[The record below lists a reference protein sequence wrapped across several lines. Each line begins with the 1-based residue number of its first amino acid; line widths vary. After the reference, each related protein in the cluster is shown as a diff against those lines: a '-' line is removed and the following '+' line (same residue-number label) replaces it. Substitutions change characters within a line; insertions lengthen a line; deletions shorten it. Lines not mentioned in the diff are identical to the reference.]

1 MYIILETMYKIII
14 FILCYTGI
22 VTPPEDLFK
31 LSNSLEVSWE

>member
-22 VTPPEDLFK
+22 VTPPEDQFQ
-31 LSNSLEVSWE
+31 LSRFLN